1 MRAGRAA
8 PSSESEHPHDLGQ
21 SLATRPGK
29 TRVRQPYRGVTLS
42 VEDRHWWYRGRRR
55 VVGRV
60 LAGLGLPPGARILDA
75 GCGGGGNFATLA
87 RFGRVTGLEPDAGAR
102 AAAQERGL
110 GEVAEG
116 GLAALPFEDGSF
128 NVATALDVI
137 EHLDDDRGALGELRR
152 VLVEGGFL
160 VVTVPA
166 YQWLW
171 SPHDVANEHRRRYAR
186 RQLLAVAEAA
196 GWHPVQVSYFN
207 SLLLPI
213 VAAHRLRQ
221 RRRLGEQ
228 APPVS
233 DFERTPAWVDGLLE
247 LPFRVEAALISA
259 GVRVPAGLSLLGVFR
274 ARG

>member
-1 MRAGRAA
+1 MRQR
-8 PSSESEHPHDLGQ
+8 
-21 SLATRPGK
+21 
-29 TRVRQPYRGVTLS
+29 YRGVTLS

-75 GCGGGGNFATLA
+75 GCGGGGNLAALA
-87 RFGRVTGLEPDAGAR
+87 RFGEVTGLEPDAGAR
-102 AAAQERGL
+102 TAARARGL
-110 GEVAEG
+110 GAVVEG
-116 GLAALPFEDGSF
+116 GLEALPFEDGSF
-128 NVATALDVI
+128 SVATALDVI

-152 VLVEGGFL
+152 VVVEDGFL

-186 RQLLAVAEAA
+186 RQLVTVAESA
-196 GWHPVQVSYFN
+196 GWRPMQTSYFN

-213 VAAHRLRQ
+213 VAVRRLWQ

-247 LPFRVEAALISA
+247 LPFRVEAAMISA
-259 GVRVPAGLSLLGVFR
+259 GVQLPAGLSLLGVFR